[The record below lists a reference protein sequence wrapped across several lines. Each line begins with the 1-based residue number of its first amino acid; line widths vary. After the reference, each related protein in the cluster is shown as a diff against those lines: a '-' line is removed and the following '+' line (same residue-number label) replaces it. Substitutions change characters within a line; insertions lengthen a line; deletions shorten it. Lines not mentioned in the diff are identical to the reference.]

1 MKKRLLSLVLLA
13 AVPACSTP
21 SAPPVAQI
29 RTIGVVSAIGDTV
42 AYQRVGAVPSHSET
56 TWGDTAAWQLDD
68 YVVETVKA
76 KLASRYTVAPVDA
89 DPAALRRPR
98 QPDDALAFERG
109 PSVTER
115 LRTALK
121 PATPPVDA
129 YLVIAAESDKDF
141 IGGTNHH
148 LTGLAIYRRAGSGL
162 QVYAVCDLFL
172 VDAHSFKI
180 IASAPL
186 RLERDR
192 MFGGAVSTTERPYR
206 TLDRS
211 LQHDTRWDQFTE
223 ADRLVIDVA
232 FKNLLRDSLG
242 YTVQDMKLAP

>member
-1 MKKRLLSLVLLA
+1 MKKRLLSLALLLA
-13 AVPACSTP
+13 VSACSTSP
-21 SAPPVAQI
+21 APLVARI
-29 RTIGVVSAIGDTV
+29 KTIGVVSAVGDTV

-56 TWGDTAAWQLDD
+56 TWGDTSWQLDD

-76 KLASRYTVAPVDA
+76 KLASRYTVTPVDA
-89 DPAALRRPR
+89 DPVSLRRPR
-98 QPDDALAFERG
+98 DADDALAFERG
-109 PSVTER
+109 PSVTQR
-115 LRTALK
+115 LRAALK
-121 PATPPVDA
+121 PGTPPVDA
-129 YLVIAAESDKDF
+129 YLVVAAESDKDF
-141 IGGTNHH
+141 IGGTNHR

-172 VDAHSFKI
+172 IDAHSFKI

-211 LQHDTRWDQFTE
+211 LQRDTRWDQFTE
-223 ADRLVIDVA
+223 ADRIVIDVA